1 MMLSR
6 SPEAADLLEE
16 ALALALA
23 ALRTG
28 DPDRAVAVLLR
39 TRPLA
44 AAAGALPHAA
54 LLLRLAQAR
63 LAQARTTREEP
74 PVDSPG
80 AAALR
85 AAQAHASAREALDR
99 LHRAGAADSSLG
111 ERARTLVRAAGDELL
126 SLTRCAA

>member
-16 ALALALA
+16 ALALALT

-39 TRPLA
+39 ARPLA
-44 AAAGALPHAA
+44 AAVGALPHAA

-63 LAQARTTREEP
+63 LAQARTTCEEP
-74 PVDSPG
+74 SAGSPG

-99 LHRAGAADSSLG
+99 LHRVGAADSSLG